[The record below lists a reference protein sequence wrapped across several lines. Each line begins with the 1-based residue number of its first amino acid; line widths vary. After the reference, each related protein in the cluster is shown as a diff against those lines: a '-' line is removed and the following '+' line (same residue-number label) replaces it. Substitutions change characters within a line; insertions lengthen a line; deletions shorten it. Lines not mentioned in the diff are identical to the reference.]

1 LEQQLNTTI
10 NNNNRKIKIEI
21 PEAVFCPAEMDT
33 RRHLRKHLWTFEA
46 DKKAMFVLTSE
57 ANTKENNLPEN

>member
-1 LEQQLNTTI
+1 V
-10 NNNNRKIKIEI
+10 EI

-46 DKKAMFVLTSE
+46 DKKAMFELTSE
-57 ANTKENNLPEN
+57 ANTEENNLPEN